1 MNKNILRTIIRDVA
15 AKKLIPVAG
24 NRYTEYK
31 LLQNHPELIP
41 ILSDLMTAD
50 FPIFVKDIEW
60 LSPKPATYKVI
71 LENGQ
76 FFYLYDLERSW
87 VAEVSGKKHYLLSLG
102 EETMA
107 SNAISRL
114 LKITMQGGEGDDW
127 GSEDEEAPI
136 DAIEPEEEVED
147 IPTGDELPDELT
159 PSS

>member
-15 AKKLIPVAG
+15 AKKLIPVEG

-50 FPIFVKDIEW
+50 FPMFVKDIEW

-102 EETMA
+102 EEQMA

-114 LKITMQGGEGDDW
+114 LKITMQGGEEEAIID
-127 GSEDEEAPI
+127 DEEAPI

-147 IPTGDELPDELT
+147 IPTGDELPDEIT
-159 PSS
+159 AA

>member
-15 AKKLIPVAG
+15 AKKLIPVEG
-24 NRYTEYK
+24 NKYTEYK
-31 LLQNHPELIP
+31 LLQNHPEIIP

-50 FPIFVKDIEW
+50 FPLFVKDIEW

-76 FFYLYDLERSW
+76 FFFLYDLERSW
-87 VAEVSGKKHYLLSLG
+87 VAQISGKKHYLLSLG

-114 LKITMQGGEGDDW
+114 LKITMQGEEEEAIID
-127 GSEDEEAPI
+127 DEEAPI

>member
-15 AKKLIPVAG
+15 AKRLIPVEG
-24 NRYTEYK
+24 NKYTEYK
-31 LLQNHPELIP
+31 LLQNHPEIIP

-50 FPIFVKDIEW
+50 FPMFVKDIEW

-71 LENGQ
+71 LENDQ

-114 LKITMQGGEGDDW
+114 LKITMQGGGN
-127 GSEDEEAPI
+127 EEWM
-136 DAIEPEEEVED
+136 
-147 IPTGDELPDELT
+147 TKKLQ
-159 PSS
+159 

>member
-15 AKKLIPVAG
+15 AKRLIPVEG
-24 NRYTEYK
+24 NKYTEYK
-31 LLQNHPELIP
+31 LLQNHPEIIP

-50 FPIFVKDIEW
+50 FPMFVKDIEW

-71 LENGQ
+71 LENDQ

-87 VAEVSGKKHYLLSLG
+87 VAEISGKKHYLLSLG

-114 LKITMQGGEGDDW
+114 LKITMQGGEDEAIID
-127 GSEDEEAPI
+127 DEEAPI

>member
-15 AKKLIPVAG
+15 AKRLIPVEG
-24 NRYTEYK
+24 NKYTEYK
-31 LLQNHPELIP
+31 LLQNHPEIIP

-50 FPIFVKDIEW
+50 FPMFVKDIEW

-87 VAEVSGKKHYLLSLG
+87 VAEISGKKHYLLSLG

-114 LKITMQGGEGDDW
+114 LKITMQGGED
-127 GSEDEEAPI
+127 EIIADEEAPI

>member
-15 AKKLIPVAG
+15 AKKLIPVEG

-50 FPIFVKDIEW
+50 FPMFVKDIEW

-87 VAEVSGKKHYLLSLG
+87 VAEVSGKRHYLLSLG

-114 LKITMQGGEGDDW
+114 LKITVQGGEEEAIID
-127 GSEDEEAPI
+127 DEEAPI

-147 IPTGDELPDELT
+147 IPTGDELPDEIT
-159 PSS
+159 AA